1 MPGQLPRA
9 VKAERAQRL
18 AALTKEQSRAFRAA
32 LTGKEAEILT
42 EEEIVIGGFPYVV
55 GSTREYVRCAAPA
68 GTAVNALVRG
78 TAGGFLTDDILLLGS
93 CGEES

>member
-1 MPGQLPRA
+1 M
-9 VKAERAQRL
+9 
-18 AALTKEQSRAFRAA
+18 
-32 LTGKEAEILT
+32 
-42 EEEIVIGGFPYVV
+42 V

-78 TAGGFLTDDILLLGS
+78 TAAGFLTDEILLLGS